1 MFTLTPNAYRKRE
14 RLLVLILVYGFAI
27 CVLRRRREERGRARG
42 LGDVK
47 EQLPGT
53 RSRNFTTTNGMI
65 YPLHDQ
71 AFTK

>member
-42 LGDVK
+42 LGAK

-53 RSRNFTTTNGMI
+53 RSRNFTATNGMI